1 MSSQQIAIMSLKQG
15 FVAALD
21 QSGGSTPKALSGY
34 GIPSEA
40 YKNDEEMFALIHKMR
55 TRIITS
61 PTFTSEKIIA
71 AILFE
76 KTMDSEIENKPAADY
91 LWEEKKIVPF
101 LKIDRGLEDE
111 KDGVRLL
118 KDIPALDGLLKKA
131 VDKHIFGTKERSVI
145 NKASESG
152 IKAIVEQQF
161 ALAKKVMSFDLVP
174 ILEPEV
180 TISISDKE
188 EAEKILLR
196 EIEFNLMQLKPEDKI
211 ILKLSIPTKNNFYLP
226 LTTEKHI
233 LRVVA
238 LSGGYSREE
247 ADIRLKKN
255 KGLVASFSRALL
267 QDLRAQQSDQQ
278 FDLLLKKAID
288 EIYDASV
295 NKD

>member
-76 KTMDSEIENKPAADY
+76 RTMDSEIENKPAADY

-118 KDIPALDGLLKKA
+118 KDIPDLNGLLKKA

-180 TISISDKE
+180 TISIPDKE
-188 EAEKILLR
+188 EAEKMLLR

-211 ILKLSIPTKNNFYLP
+211 ILKLSIPTKNDFYLP

>member
-76 KTMDSEIENKPAADY
+76 RTMDSEIENKPAADY

-118 KDIPALDGLLKKA
+118 KDIPDLNGLLKKA

-180 TISISDKE
+180 TISIPDKE
-188 EAEKILLR
+188 EAEKMLLR

-211 ILKLSIPTKNNFYLP
+211 ILKLSIPAKNNFYLP

>member
-1 MSSQQIAIMSLKQG
+1 MNSQQIAIMSLKPG

-21 QSGGSTPKALSGY
+21 QSGGSTPKALAGY
-34 GIPSEA
+34 GVPAEA
-40 YKNDEEMFALIHKMR
+40 YKNDDEMFALIHQMR
-55 TRIITS
+55 TRVITS
-61 PTFTSEKIIA
+61 PTFTSEKVIA

-76 KTMDSEIENKPAADY
+76 RTMDSDIENKPTADF

-101 LKIDRGLEDE
+101 LKIDKGLEEE

-118 KDIPALDGLLKKA
+118 KDIPNLDALLTKA
-131 VDKHIFGTKERSVI
+131 VNKHIFGTKERSVI

-152 IKAIVEQQF
+152 IKALVKQQF
-161 ALAKKVMSFDLVP
+161 DLAKKVMSFGLVP
-174 ILEPEV
+174 IVEPEV
-180 TISISDKE
+180 TISIPDKE
-188 EAEKILLR
+188 EAERILLN
-196 EIEFNLMQLKPEDKI
+196 EIELNLMQLNPEDKL
-211 ILKLSIPTKNNFYLP
+211 ILKLSIPTKENFYLP

-247 ADIRLKKN
+247 ADIKLKKN
-255 KGLVASFSRALL
+255 KGLIASFSRALL

-288 EIYDASV
+288 EIYDASI
-295 NKD
+295 NKA

>member
-118 KDIPALDGLLKKA
+118 KDIHDLDGLLNKA

-180 TISISDKE
+180 TISIPDKE

-278 FDLLLKKAID
+278 FDMLLKKAID

>member
-118 KDIPALDGLLKKA
+118 KDIPDLNGLLKKA

-180 TISISDKE
+180 TISIPDKE

-211 ILKLSIPTKNNFYLP
+211 ILKLSIPTKNDFYLP
-226 LTTEKHI
+226 LTAEKHI